1 MRRWSPDYTS
11 SRLAWLHVLDVD
23 ANPDAVRARQHEL
36 ERERYT
42 CTVDLILLFYNVPTL
57 YDIAAQCEL
66 PRPNDPSGRRFEE
79 MCLIIYSH
87 QYIDGMF
94 YSRGHVQHGIDLKMR
109 ERCTDGTARDVL
121 VQCKDKKVLSPSDV
135 EEDMA
140 DALKR
145 WAPTESIHPDLLY
158 VLATTVEN
166 PNTDGF
172 KAKFAKIRDQIVAP
186 AFRDKVE
193 LVVHGWPDLTRFVR
207 ATQALTDYFLE
218 PLADHGTPDSIEL
231 ERIGAC
237 LGECLETGR
246 LEDARQYWEQAERA
260 HPGAKLPA
268 GFSDNLIELFLRAG
282 DFAAMDRHLDRL
294 LASRRYRAGY
304 WVAYLRAKRFTTKVA
319 RPMTF
324 NELMASRPT
333 PPFDLGATIRQRK
346 ASLLAAQGTLDETLT
361 LAGWMVTYG
370 EYAVARAGLLRALSL
385 IRQHWAHETGLDL
398 PGPEHHLTIRDNRLV
413 PISQPLRPDY
423 VSPVPTTASERTA
436 VAFVQAYEYLRM
448 LFATRFDHARLL
460 DAETSAQGW
469 TQFFDEN
476 RHALSVEDYFA
487 FLHTRGFEA
496 EVEARFREAG
506 LAGFYAE
513 AMRMQFSWH
522 ETDMGYEKVPHASI
536 PYSVVCTSSVMLAD
550 CEFDS
555 FETRRSEAWLTAPTL
570 AVERM
575 IATVSLLDIL
585 DDDVRRFSGR
595 SEANHHSRR
604 AVKVR
609 ALLRVCSL
617 DQRTVGSRDVLVR
630 PVYENAQAIGAEPA
644 SDIGRLRSPCGDYPG
659 GPGWASVD
667 RYSAELDAV
676 IAMSNHGR
684 SPMIGSWSEC
694 ARAKASGA
702 LQIQL
707 PWLVVPNVQG
717 EASLGQL

>member
-1 MRRWSPDYTS
+1 M
-11 SRLAWLHVLDVD
+11 LDLGAD
-23 ANPDAVRARQHEL
+23 LYAVRLKQHEL

-42 CTVDLILLFYNVPTL
+42 YTVDLILLIHNVPTQ
-57 YDIAAQCEL
+57 YDIAAQREL

-87 QYIDGMF
+87 QYSDGMF

-109 ERCTDGTARDVL
+109 ERCTDGTVRDVL
-121 VQCKDKKVLSPSDV
+121 VQCKDKKALSPSDV

-140 DALKR
+140 AALKR
-145 WAPTESIHPDLLY
+145 WAPTESIQPDLLY

-172 KAKFAKIRDQIVAP
+172 KEKFAKIRDQIVAP
-186 AFRDKVE
+186 AFRNKVE
-193 LVVHGWPDLTRFVR
+193 LLVHGWADLTRFVR
-207 ATQALTDYFLE
+207 GTEALTNYFCE
-218 PLADHGTPDSIEL
+218 PVADHGAPDSIEL

-246 LEDARQYWEQAERA
+246 LKDARQYWEQAERA

-268 GFSDNLIELFLRAG
+268 GFSDKLVELFLRAG

-304 WVAYLRAKRFTTKVA
+304 WVAYFRAKRFTTKVT

-324 NELMASRPT
+324 SEMMASRPT
-333 PPFDLGATIRQRK
+333 PPFDLGATIRQQQ

-413 PISQPLRPDY
+413 PINQPLRADY
-423 VSPVPTTASERTA
+423 VAPVPTTAGERAA

-469 TQFFDEN
+469 TQFFNED

-487 FLHTRGFEA
+487 LLHIRGFEA

-513 AMRMQFSWH
+513 AMRMQFSWN
-522 ETDMGYEKVPHASI
+522 ETDMVYVKERHARI
-536 PYSVVCTSSVMLAD
+536 PYSAVCTSSVMLAD
-550 CEFDS
+550 CEFNS
-555 FETRRSEAWLTAPTL
+555 FDMRRSQAWLTAPTL
-570 AVERM
+570 AVER
-575 IATVSLLDIL
+575 ILATLSLLDIL

-595 SEANHHSRR
+595 NEANHHSKR
-604 AVKVR
+604 ADKVR
-609 ALLRVCSL
+609 ALLRVCSV
-617 DQRTVGSRDVLVR
+617 DQRTDGSRNVLVR
-630 PVYENAQAIGAEPA
+630 PVYENAQLIGANTA
-644 SDIGRLRSPCGDYPG
+644 SSIERVRSPYSDYPG
-659 GPGWASVD
+659 GLGWASVD
-667 RYSAELDAV
+667 RHSAELDAV
-676 IAMSNHGR
+676 IAMSDQGR
-684 SPMIGSWSEC
+684 APMIGSWSERE
-694 ARAKASGA
+694 RAKARGA
-702 LQIQL
+702 LRVQL
-707 PWLVVPNVQG
+707 PWLVVSNDLG
-717 EASLGQL
+717 EPGAFTVAESEEM